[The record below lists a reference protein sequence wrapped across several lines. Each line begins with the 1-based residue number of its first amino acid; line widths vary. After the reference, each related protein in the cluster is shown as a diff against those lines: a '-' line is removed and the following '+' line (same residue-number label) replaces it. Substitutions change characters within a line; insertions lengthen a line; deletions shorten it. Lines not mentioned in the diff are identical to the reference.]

1 MEDKVCIDGIWY
13 ELDEVTKTVVVIDS
27 DNVEEKYQGDVVIPE
42 VIVYDGI
49 EYSVTDICGLAFYLC
64 SDLKSIII
72 PKSVEY
78 IGSGASC
85 HCSGL
90 TSIIVAENNAIY
102 DSRNGCNAIIETSS
116 NMLIA
121 GCAKTII
128 TDSATKIGPLAFC
141 GCSGLTSITIPES
154 VEEIGYLAFSRCS
167 GLTSIIVAK
176 NNAIYDSR
184 NDCNAI
190 IETKTNKLIAG
201 CAKTIIPNNVTSIED
216 FTFSG
221 CHALESI
228 TIPEGVELEIV
239 PIVKEAFVFFVNKNN
254 PVENFELS
262 QIQNILFPS
271 FHW

>member
-1 MEDKVCIDGIWY
+1 MEDNVCIDGIWY
-13 ELDEVTKTVVVIDS
+13 ELDEETKTVAVINS
-27 DNVEEKYQGDVVIPE
+27 ENEEEYQGEVVIPKF
-42 VIVYDGI
+42 IVYDGV
-49 EYSVTDICGLAFYLC
+49 EYLVTHIYGFAFYRC
-64 SDLKSIII
+64 SGLKSITI
-72 PKSVEY
+72 PESGEY
-78 IGSGASC
+78 IGSGPTC

-128 TDSATKIGPLAFC
+128 PDSTTKIGPLAFC
-141 GCSGLTSITIPES
+141 GCSGLTSITIPEN

-167 GLTSIIVAK
+167 GLTSISVAK

-201 CAKTIIPNNVTSIED
+201 CAKTIIPNNVTSIGD

-221 CHALESI
+221 CRALESI
-228 TIPEGVELEIV
+228 TIPEGVTSIGEG
-239 PIVKEAFVFFVNKNN
+239 AFKGC
-254 PVENFELS
+254 
-262 QIQNILFPS
+262 I
-271 FHW
+271 